1 MSFLSFNIPSPQL
14 KQKTDYAST
23 YLALAVYGMV
33 NDNKKEE
40 KSDNLV
46 TFTLT
51 YLISVFIKYFPL
63 PSVQLFN
70 LINKFK
76 QKDEEA
82 SYPQYEKEEIKIN

>member
-14 KQKTDYAST
+14 QQKTDYAST
-23 YLALAVYGMV
+23 YLAEALAVCGMV
-33 NDNKKEE
+33 SDNKKGE
-40 KSDNLV
+40 KSENLI

-63 PSVQLFN
+63 PFVQLFN

-76 QKDEEA
+76 QKDKKA
-82 SYPQYEKEEIKIN
+82 LYPQ